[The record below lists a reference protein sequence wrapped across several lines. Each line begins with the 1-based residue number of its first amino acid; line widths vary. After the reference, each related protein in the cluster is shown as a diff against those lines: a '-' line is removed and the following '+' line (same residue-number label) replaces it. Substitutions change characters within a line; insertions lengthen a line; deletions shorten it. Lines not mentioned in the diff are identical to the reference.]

1 MFTGIV
7 QGLGTLAEKTERG
20 GDIRLRVETEGLDLS
35 GVRPGDS
42 ISVGG
47 ACLTVVAQA
56 PRGFSVDVSR
66 ETLRCTTLGRLPAGA
81 PVNLELSVTPAS
93 ALGGHLVTGHV
104 DGLGRLVE
112 RAEDARSMRLRIEV
126 PGPLARYIAAKGSIC
141 VDGVSL
147 TVNDVEGTRFG
158 VNIIPHT
165 AAVTTLGKLEPEDA
179 VNIEVDLIARYVERL
194 LGPRVG
200 TLGAK

>member
-1 MFTGIV
+1 
-7 QGLGTLAEKTERG
+7 
-20 GDIRLRVETEGLDLS
+20 
-35 GVRPGDS
+35 
-42 ISVGG
+42 
-47 ACLTVVAQA
+47 
-56 PRGFSVDVSR
+56 
-66 ETLRCTTLGRLPAGA
+66 
-81 PVNLELSVTPAS
+81 
-93 ALGGHLVTGHV
+93 
-104 DGLGRLVE
+104 
-112 RAEDARSMRLRIEV
+112 MRLRIEV